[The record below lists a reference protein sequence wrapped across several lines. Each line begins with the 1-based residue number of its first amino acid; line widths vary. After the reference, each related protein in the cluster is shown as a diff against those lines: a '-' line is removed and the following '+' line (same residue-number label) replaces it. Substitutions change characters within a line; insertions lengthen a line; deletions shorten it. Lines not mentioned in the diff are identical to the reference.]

1 MTHPISWGDAEI
13 GGGKAQ
19 LISLFPFSPLR
30 SLRASV
36 ILVAVSRGMLEDS
49 FGDPMTQLLD
59 TILLFSLPASGKSEV
74 RRYLGSLTAEQCR
87 HDFHMGPTLQL
98 DDYPYV
104 HLMHRIDDEL
114 KALGLEYAYYQG
126 PSRPFRDNWT
136 WAVLIE
142 LLNEDYA
149 DLIKSRHI
157 QVASAAQHL
166 FDRLDAAHG
175 KVGLAQPMGELRHRD
190 RLRLAE
196 ALEAECRAELDT
208 LNRQNAQ
215 DKAGRTL
222 VIEAARG
229 GAHGSVF
236 PLCPPHGYESAF
248 QTLAPDIL
256 AKACVLY
263 VWVDPAESRRK
274 NIERG
279 RPDGQGSI
287 LHHSVPMEVMLGQY
301 GTDDMAWL
309 MEQSDRPGTIRVER
323 IVPTGD
329 RYETRI
335 YHLPVARFDNRNDL
349 TTFVREDQKLWK
361 SEDVQAIHRGLKAA
375 FDQLA
380 NS

>member
-1 MTHPISWGDAEI
+1 MA
-13 GGGKAQ
+13 
-19 LISLFPFSPLR
+19 
-30 SLRASV
+30 
-36 ILVAVSRGMLEDS
+36 
-49 FGDPMTQLLD
+49 QLLD

-74 RRYLGSLTAEQCR
+74 RRYLASLTADQCR
-87 HDFHMGPTLQL
+87 NDFHMGPTLQL

-114 KALGLEYAYYQG
+114 KANGLGYAYYHG
-126 PSRPFRDNWT
+126 PNRPFRDNWT

-149 DLIKSRHI
+149 GLMASR
-157 QVASAAQHL
+157 QSEVASAAQHL
-166 FDRLDAAHG
+166 FDRLDAAHA
-175 KVGLAQPMGELRHRD
+175 KVGLSQPLGEIPH
-190 RLRLAE
+190 RLRGRMAE
-196 ALEAECRAELDT
+196 AVEAECRVELDL

-229 GAHGSVF
+229 GAHGSSF
-236 PLCPPHGYESAF
+236 PLCPPHGYDTAF
-248 QTLAPDIL
+248 QTLAPAIL
-256 AKACVLY
+256 EKACVLY

-309 MEQSDRPGTIRVER
+309 MAQSDRPGAIRVER
-323 IVPTGD
+323 TIQEGD
-329 RYETRI
+329 RYATRV

-349 TTFVREDQKLWK
+349 TTFVREDQRLWK
-361 SEDVQAIHRGLKAA
+361 AVDIEGIHSGLKSA

-380 NS
+380 K

>member
-1 MTHPISWGDAEI
+1 MDAM
-13 GGGKAQ
+13 
-19 LISLFPFSPLR
+19 S
-30 SLRASV
+30 
-36 ILVAVSRGMLEDS
+36 
-49 FGDPMTQLLD
+49 QLLD

-74 RRYLGSLTAEQCR
+74 RRYMASLTPDQCR
-87 HDFHMGPTLQL
+87 QDFHMGPTLQL

-114 KALGLEYAYYQG
+114 KALGQGYAYYHG
-126 PSRPFRDNWT
+126 PNRPFLDNWT

-149 DLIKSRHI
+149 NLMASR
-157 QVASAAQHL
+157 QVEVTSAAQHL
-166 FDRLDAAHG
+166 FDRLDAAHAR
-175 KVGLAQPMGELRHRD
+175 VGLAQPMGELSHRI
-190 RLRLAE
+190 RLRVAA
-196 ALEAECRAELDT
+196 ALEAECRAELDA

-229 GAHGSVF
+229 GPNGSAF
-236 PLCPPHGYESAF
+236 PLCPPHGYETAF
-248 QTLAPDIL
+248 QTLSPRIL
-256 AKACVLY
+256 ERAVVLY

-301 GTDDMAWL
+301 GCDDMAWL
-309 MEQSDRPGTIRVER
+309 LAQSDRPGSIRVER
-323 IVPTGD
+323 IISD
-329 RYETRI
+329 NNRYSTKV
-335 YHLPVARFDNRNDL
+335 YHLSVARFDNRRDL
-349 TTFVREDQKLWK
+349 TTFVREDAKLWK
-361 SEDVQAIHRGLKAA
+361 PEDVQALHGGLKAA

-380 NS
+380 KR